1 MATRYVI
8 YEEGKGYIR
17 SIPKTTLGY
26 TLTKKPEQAKKFN
39 SLELVE
45 GTIDEL
51 VLAGYSKDNQ
61 LHVFG
66 YEEYISPQEHYY
78 NDRALRWAERYGIL
92 NYKVNKN
99 LMIYY
104 VSYPAYL
111 RNPRYTI
118 KHTVN
123 LDTMR
128 ETTEPC
134 KRFVSEGLANRH

>member
-1 MATRYVI
+1 MATKYVI

-17 SIPKTTLGY
+17 SIPRTSLGY
-26 TLTKKPEQAKKFN
+26 TLTKRPEQAKKFS

-51 VLAGYSKDNQ
+51 ILAGYSKDNQ

-66 YEEYISPQEHYY
+66 YEEYVSPHEQYY
-78 NDRALRWAERYGIL
+78 ASRALSWAEHYGIL
-92 NYKVNKN
+92 HYKVNKN

-111 RNPRYTI
+111 KNPRYTI

-123 LDTMR
+123 LDNMLDS
-128 ETTEPC
+128 TEPC
-134 KRFVSEGLANRH
+134 KRFVSEGLANRC